1 MERTLAII
9 KPDAV
14 KRRLVGAILTR
25 VEKEGFTILAMR
37 LQHLTK
43 NEAEGFYEVHRE
55 RPFFGS
61 LTDYMSSGP
70 CIPMVLEKESAI
82 SSWREIM
89 GATNPEDAE
98 EGTIRKQ
105 FGDSLEHNSTH
116 GSDAPETAKFEIN
129 YFFVD
134 SKLT

>member
-14 KRRLVGAILTR
+14 RRRLVGAILSR
-25 VEKEGFTILAMR
+25 VEQEGFTILAMR

-43 NEAEGFYEVHRE
+43 DEAKGFYEVHRE
-55 RPFFGS
+55 RPFFAS

-70 CIPMVLEKESAI
+70 CVPMVLEKENAI
-82 SSWREIM
+82 FAWREVM

-105 FGDSLEHNSTH
+105 FGESLEYNSAH
-116 GSDAPETAKFEIN
+116 GSDAPETANFEIN

-134 SKLT
+134 SKLA

>member
-105 FGDSLEHNSTH
+105 FGESLEHNSTH